1 MKKILLIL
9 FISFSSLIL
18 AQEKYLIYFTDKGG
32 SAEISLS
39 KKADL
44 EKIAEK
50 HLSKRSIERRKKT
63 LGENFLKYEDLPIE
77 AYYIEQIENLGI
89 KIEHKLKWFNAVS
102 AYLNDD
108 QIKSLN
114 EKEFIKKVEKIRKT
128 KSIKSET
135 EIIDSQLNKSSNS
148 SSYTHEY
155 GISLT
160 QNELSDIPKVHD
172 MGITGAGVLIG
183 LLDTGFDW
191 ETHISLKDRS
201 VIAEYDFHFNDGET
215 ANDSKDLSSSQHNHG
230 TSVFSIIAG
239 YDEGVL
245 IGPAFDADYLLA
257 KTEYLPTETHVEE
270 DNYAAALEWMDSIG
284 ADITSS
290 SLGYSEFDSPETSYT
305 YEDMDGETTIVT
317 KAAEMAFDRGI
328 VVVTSAGNEGNSTWK
343 YITAPGDGFNTLTIG
358 AVTSD
363 NVVTSFS
370 SEGPTY
376 DGRIKPELVAMGST
390 VVNARA
396 DTENGYSTGN
406 GTSYAAPISAGIA
419 GLLLSVYP
427 HLTNKQVRSIL
438 IESGDNTSNPDNEV
452 GYGLISALK
461 AVTFPN
467 LKANGNGYIVN
478 KIFDPDLDIVDNTV
492 ELVIEGVSSSNMIKS
507 GNIYQTEL
515 PELNSGQTYEF
526 YFTYK
531 DSQNSDQRIPAD
543 KNYYF
548 EYGQLYLD
556 LIVTDIS
563 ELEQIPNDIYLSQN
577 YPNPFNPWTKINFS
591 IPSSYSGSKVILKV
605 YDVLGNEVKT
615 LVNENKSAGNYSVE
629 FSASGLSSGVY
640 FYQLRSGE
648 FVQTRKLTILK

>member
-1 MKKILLIL
+1 MLV
-9 FISFSSLIL
+9 
-18 AQEKYLIYFTDKGG
+18 AQEKYMIYLTDKGE
-32 SAEISLS
+32 STEISLS
-39 KKADL
+39 KKAEL

-63 LGENFLKYEDLPIE
+63 LGENFLKYEDLPLE
-77 AYYIEQIENLGI
+77 ADYIKQIENLGI
-89 KIEHKLKWFNAVS
+89 KIEHKLKWFNALS
-102 AYLNDD
+102 AYLNDE
-108 QIKSLN
+108 QIELLN
-114 EKEFIKKVEKIRKT
+114 EIKFIKKIEKIRKT

-135 EIIDSQLNKSSNS
+135 EIIDKRLNKSSNTS
-148 SSYTHEY
+148 EYTHEY
-155 GISLT
+155 GLSLT

-172 MGITGAGVLIG
+172 MGITGDGVLIG
-183 LLDTGFDW
+183 LLDSGFDW
-191 ETHISLKDRS
+191 ETHIALRDRN
-201 VIAEYDFHFNDGET
+201 VIAEYDFHFNDNET
-215 ANDSKDLSSSQHNHG
+215 ANDSKDVSSQQHNHG

-239 YDEGVL
+239 YAEGVL
-245 IGPAFDADYLLA
+245 IGPAYESDYLLA
-257 KTEYLPTETHVEE
+257 KTEFLPTETHVEE

-290 SLGYSEFDSPETSYT
+290 SLGYSEFDSPEPSYT

-328 VVVTSAGNEGNSTWK
+328 AVITSAGNEGNSPWK

-376 DGRIKPELVAMGST
+376 DGRIKPELVAMGYS
-390 VVNARA
+390 VVHAIA
-396 DTENGYSTGN
+396 GTENSYSYGN
-406 GTSYAAPISAGIA
+406 GTSYSAPITAGIA
-419 GLLLSVYP
+419 GMLLSVYP
-427 HLTNKQVRSIL
+427 HLTNKQLRSIL
-438 IESGDNTSNPDNEV
+438 IESGDNTFNPDNEV

-467 LKANGNGYIVN
+467 LKINGSSYILN
-478 KIFDPDLDIVDNTV
+478 KIFDPEFDIADNSV
-492 ELVIEGVSSSNMIKS
+492 ELVIVGVSSSNMSKS

-531 DSQNSDQRIPAD
+531 DSQNGDHRIPAD
-543 KNYYF
+543 KNYNF

-556 LIVTDIS
+556 LIVTDVS
-563 ELEQIPNDIYLSQN
+563 ENEQIPNDIYLSQN
-577 YPNPFNPWTKINFS
+577 YPNPFNPVTIINYS

-605 YDVLGNEVKT
+605 FDVLGNEVST

-629 FSASGLSSGVY
+629 FSAKGISSGVY
-640 FYQLRSGE
+640 FYQLRSGD
-648 FVQTRKLTILK
+648 FVQTRKLTVLK